1 MELQD
6 EIELRKNC
14 SRKSE
19 ETKPLVPLQD
29 EIERSE
35 KSSQKS
41 EETKPLVPDFI
52 LVCDKHESDVAK
64 REEFLNKLK
73 KKNFTIKT
81 RDIKDKKLFYG
92 VRAPSEIFQNYQ
104 CPLKNSDSGL
114 QNHQTKKYVP
124 ITTRI
129 RIVNFILQNPKIS
142 PEDSRAAASAA
153 PVGSEREQQ
162 QSSDASTIQP
172 APVGSEREQQQ
183 SSDAST
189 IQPAPVGSEREQQQ
203 SSDASTIQPDS
214 RAAASAAPVGSERK
228 QQQGSDASSTQPETL
243 QKLIKAKVFEA
254 AFPLHEQ
261 EGTIKNLKENWA
273 QWRKILKQQPIKDI
287 RSYFGEKVA
296 LYFAW
301 LGWYTRMLFPAAVL
315 GLLVFL
321 YGIFHFDSSQVS
333 KEICEANTTIMCPL
347 CDQKCPFWQLSD
359 TCTYAKVTHLFDNEG
374 TILFAVLM
382 ALWATVFLELW
393 KRKRAE
399 VVSGWEL
406 YGWDEDEEEL
416 ALQLINDPKY
426 TLKLYQHS
434 YIRSTILLLLVLL
447 MITVLIGL
455 AHAFVIYRV
464 VATVLFTK
472 SNFEFIRE
480 HASTVAVATGA
491 VLHYITIIVM
501 TKVNRRVALFLCEL
515 EKPRT
520 FSERENIFT
529 VKIFTFQFF
538 TYFSS
543 LIYIAFF
550 LGRINGR
557 PGNYVRVAG
566 EWRLEECHPSGCI
579 TDLFIQMAIIMTL
592 KQTLN
597 NLEEYLIPWLRL
609 RFRKLLA
616 NPKDKNEVDMEKGP
630 EEQWLKNYQLN
641 KVNVF
646 SLFDEFLEMMIQYS
660 FTTIFVAA
668 FPLAPLMAFIN
679 NLFEIRLDAIKM
691 VQLQRRIVPRKA
703 NDIGIWLQ
711 VLEAIGILAV
721 IGNGLVIAITS
732 DFIPRQVYKYTYS
745 PCVLQNHT
753 DINCLTGY
761 INHSLSVFRVQDF
774 EWQMKLPEKLPDFLR
789 SEITECRYRDY
800 RNSDDYNYSAQFWH
814 VFAARLAF
822 LILFEHVALCI
833 KLIAAWYVPDVP
845 QSVKNKHLQKK
856 LENLTGVPG
865 K

>member
-1 MELQD
+1 MEQD

-14 SRKSE
+14 SR
-19 ETKPLVPLQD
+19 
-29 EIERSE
+29 
-35 KSSQKS
+35 KS

-52 LVCDKHESDVAK
+52 LVCDKHESDVDK
-64 REEFLNKLK
+64 RKEFLDKLEEK
-73 KKNFTIKT
+73 GFIIETQ
-81 RDIKDKKLFYG
+81 DIKDKKLFYG

-114 QNHQTKKYVP
+114 QNHQTKKDVP

-142 PEDSRAAASAA
+142 PE
-153 PVGSEREQQ
+153 
-162 QSSDASTIQP
+162 
-172 APVGSEREQQQ
+172 
-183 SSDAST
+183 
-189 IQPAPVGSEREQQQ
+189 
-203 SSDASTIQPDS
+203 
-214 RAAASAAPVGSERK
+214 
-228 QQQGSDASSTQPETL
+228 ETL

-261 EGTIKNLKENWA
+261 GLRKDLKENWA
-273 QWRKILKQQPIKDI
+273 QWRKILKQQPIEDI

-426 TLKLYQHS
+426 TLKFYQHS

-455 AHAFVIYRV
+455 AHALVIYRV

-480 HASTVAVATGA
+480 HASTVAVVTGA

-520 FSERENIFT
+520 FSERENSFT

-550 LGRINGR
+550 LG
-557 PGNYVRVAG
+557 
-566 EWRLEECHPSGCI
+566 S
-579 TDLFIQMAIIMTL
+579 
-592 KQTLN
+592 
-597 NLEEYLIPWLRL
+597 WLRL
-609 RFRKLLA
+609 RFRKSLA

-630 EEQWLKNYQLN
+630 EDSCKEQWLKNYQLN
-641 KVNVF
+641 EVNVF

-691 VQLQRRIVPRKA
+691 VQQQRRIVPRKA

-732 DFIPRQVYKYTYS
+732 DFIPMQVYKYTYS
-745 PCVLQNHT
+745 PCVLQNRT

-856 LENLTGVPG
+856 HENLTGVPG